1 MEQSLSHV
9 DHDGNLAM
17 VDVADKT
24 PTRRVAEASCVV
36 ATTWDVQSLAP
47 SPEGFDAVVTA
58 RLAGIQAAKNTSQLI
73 PLCHP
78 LTLHNIGVEV
88 STDPRGV
95 KVRSRVVTVERTGV
109 EMEALVACSF
119 TALSL
124 LDSLLGHDHGARIE
138 DAHVVTKSGGTSGD
152 WVAYSKGPQY

>member
-1 MEQSLSHV
+1 
-9 DHDGNLAM
+9 
-17 VDVADKT
+17 
-24 PTRRVAEASCVV
+24 
-36 ATTWDVQSLAP
+36 VQSLAP

-58 RLAGIQAAKNTSQLI
+58 RLAGIQAAKNTSKLI

-88 STDPRGV
+88 SNHPRGV
-95 KVRSRVVTVERTGV
+95 KVHSRVVTVERTGV

-124 LDSLLGHDHGARIE
+124 MDSLLGQDHRARIE
-138 DAHVVTKSGGTSGD
+138 NTHVVTKSGGTSGEWSHALED
-152 WVAYSKGPQY
+152 PTVDV